1 MNVINEFKGLLLQGH
16 LMLGGITKLTLLQFE
31 FGEREKKKLHFSLSE
46 NWSLVKT
53 QTSIFPYPAK
63 KNVTF

>member
-31 FGEREKKKLHFSLSE
+31 FGEREKKKVALFAL
-46 NWSLVKT
+46 
-53 QTSIFPYPAK
+53 
-63 KNVTF
+63 